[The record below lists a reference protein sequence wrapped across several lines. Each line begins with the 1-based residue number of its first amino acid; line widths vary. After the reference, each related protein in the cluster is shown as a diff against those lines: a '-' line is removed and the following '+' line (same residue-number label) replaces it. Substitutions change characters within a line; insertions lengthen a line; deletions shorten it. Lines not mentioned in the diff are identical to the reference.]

1 MKLLSIR
8 PSKYEGLY
16 IYTVE
21 HDGKRER
28 YTLPDRIYE
37 ELGCPAVG
45 ASLCEDTYEA
55 LKSASAARDA
65 LAAALRTLA
74 YGDRSRRELID
85 KLVHK
90 GYARSLATETAE
102 EAVRLGYI
110 NEERQLLNLIPYLAN
125 QKLYGA
131 RRIIPHLVNKGY
143 HSSQIRA
150 ILSRLVE
157 KGEIDFKESF
167 NRLLEK
173 TKTDPTD
180 REARRALAYRYG
192 FSS

>member
-1 MKLLSIR
+1 MKLISIR

-16 IYTVE
+16 VYTLE
-21 HDGKRER
+21 HEGQRER

-37 ELGCPAVG
+37 QLGCPAVG
-45 ASLCEDTYEA
+45 SLLDSDTCEQFRA
-55 LKSASAARDA
+55 AGAAREA

-74 YGDRSRRELID
+74 YGDRSQRELID

-90 GYARSLATETAE
+90 GYSRALATETAE

-110 NEERQLLNLIPYLAN
+110 NEERQLLNRIPYLAN

-131 RRIIPHLVNKGY
+131 RRIIPYLVNKGY

-157 KGEIDFKESF
+157 EGEINFKTNFS
-167 NRLLEK
+167 RLLEK
-173 TKTDPTD
+173 TKTDPAD
-180 REARRALAYRYG
+180 FEARRALAYRYG
-192 FSS
+192 YSS

>member
-21 HDGKRER
+21 RDGKRER
-28 YTLPDRIYE
+28 YTLPNRIYE
-37 ELGCPAVG
+37 ELGCPTVG
-45 ASLCEDTYEA
+45 AFLPDDTYET
-55 LKSASAARDA
+55 LKSAGAARDA

-85 KLVHK
+85 KLTHK
-90 GYARSLATETAE
+90 GYSRALATETAE

-110 NEERQLLNLIPYLAN
+110 NEERQLVNIIPYLAN

-143 HSSQIRA
+143 HSAQIRA
-150 ILSRLVE
+150 ILSQLVE
-157 KGEIDFKESF
+157 KGEIDFKENF

-173 TKTDPTD
+173 SKTDPTD
-180 REARRALAYRYG
+180 CEARRALAYRYG
-192 FSS
+192 YCS